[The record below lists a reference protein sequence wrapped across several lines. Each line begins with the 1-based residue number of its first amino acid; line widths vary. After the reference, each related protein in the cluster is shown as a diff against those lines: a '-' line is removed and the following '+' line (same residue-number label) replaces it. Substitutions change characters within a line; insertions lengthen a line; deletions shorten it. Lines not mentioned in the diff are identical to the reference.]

1 MKKLLVGI
9 VVLLNAGVQAYGTGN
24 SSYPMSPG
32 KRFISTEFTGI
43 ASDNGG
49 MGLQVRYTH
58 KFNSLLTFDTG
69 LGVGGG
75 DRNQRIFVGAD
86 YELYPD
92 YLNQPRI
99 SLKTTISRAEEF
111 EKTKTKIQLA
121 PTLSKGFV
129 FWGREAFPYVSIP
142 LGLSLNADE
151 KTYESTM
158 SLNVGINGQLPI
170 EGYRHLNGSLEVQA
184 GIQDSFTAFVA
195 GLNFPMN

>member
-1 MKKLLVGI
+1 
-9 VVLLNAGVQAYGTGN
+9 
-24 SSYPMSPG
+24 
-32 KRFISTEFTGI
+32 
-43 ASDNGG
+43 